1 MKMVIAVYDT
11 KWGKVN
17 RILWIYEKLIRREII
32 NKKQSSISFKVS
44 EKTIQRDIDDI
55 KAYLYNHKDESRKV
69 FDIKYIRNKNG
80 YYMCD
85 NSNDNDILNKKDV
98 LAICKILLESRAFC
112 KEEINHLINSMLNQ
126 IDNIERKYVNSLIV
140 NELFNFVP
148 LKHNDKLLSKIWD
161 LSEFIMRKQVIN
173 IDYVKVDGVKVNRTI
188 KPLAIIFSEYY
199 FYLIAYFEDVCFDN
213 PTVFRIDR
221 IDSYKDSGKRFN
233 ISESERFKD
242 GEFRN
247 KIQFMYSGEII
258 KVKFKFWGSSIEAVL
273 DRLPTAKI
281 IKKQGNKYIIEAEV
295 YGKGILMWIMSQ
307 MQFIEVLEPREFRE
321 EIKNIIV
328 EMNKNYD

>member
-1 MKMVIAVYDT
+1 MYEEKGA
-11 KWGKVN
+11 KVN
-17 RILWIYEKLIRREII
+17 RSLWIYEKLIRREVV
-32 NKKQSSISFKVS
+32 NKKQLARFFKVS
-44 EKTIQRDIDDI
+44 EKTIQRDIEDI
-55 KAYLYNHKDESRKV
+55 KDYLNNYKDQSRELI
-69 FDIKYIRNKNG
+69 DIKYIRNKNG
-80 YYMCD
+80 YYMYVNGD
-85 NSNDNDILNKKDV
+85 DNDILNKKDV

-112 KEEINHLINSMLNQ
+112 KEEINHLINSVLNQ
-126 IDNIERKYVNSLIV
+126 IDNTQRKHVNELIV

-161 LSEFIMRKQVIN
+161 LSEYIRLKQVIN
-173 IDYVKVDGVKVNRTI
+173 INYMKVDGVKVNRTI
-188 KPLAIIFSEYY
+188 KPVAIIFSEYY
-199 FYLIAYFEDVCFDN
+199 FYLIAYFEDVYFDN

-221 IDSYKDSGKRFN
+221 IDSYEESGKRFS

-258 KVKFKFWGSSIEAVL
+258 KVKFKFWGSSVEAVL
-273 DRLPTAKI
+273 DRLPTARI
-281 IKKQGNKYIIEAEV
+281 IEKEGNKYIIQAEV

-307 MQFIEVLEPREFRE
+307 MQFIEVMEPKDFRE
-321 EIKNIIV
+321 EIKKIIV

>member
-1 MKMVIAVYDT
+1 MYEEKGA
-11 KWGKVN
+11 KVN
-17 RILWIYEKLIRREII
+17 RSLWIYEKLIRREVV
-32 NKKQSSISFKVS
+32 NKKQLARFFKVS
-44 EKTIQRDIDDI
+44 EKTIQRDIEDI
-55 KAYLYNHKDESRKV
+55 KDYLNNYKDQSRELL
-69 FDIKYIRNKNG
+69 DIKYIRNKNG
-80 YYMCD
+80 YYMYVNGD
-85 NSNDNDILNKKDV
+85 DNDFLNKKDV

-112 KEEINHLINSMLNQ
+112 KEEINHLINSVLNQ
-126 IDNIERKYVNSLIV
+126 IDNTQRKHVNELIV

-161 LSEFIMRKQVIN
+161 LSEYIRLKQVIN
-173 IDYVKVDGVKVNRTI
+173 INYMKVDGVKVNRTI
-188 KPLAIIFSEYY
+188 KPVAIIFSEYY
-199 FYLIAYFEDVCFDN
+199 FYLIAYFEDVYFDN

-221 IDSYKDSGKRFN
+221 IDSYEESGKRFS

-258 KVKFKFWGSSIEAVL
+258 KVKFKFWGSSVEAVL
-273 DRLPTAKI
+273 DRLPTARI
-281 IKKQGNKYIIEAEV
+281 IEKEGNKYIIQAEV

-307 MQFIEVLEPREFRE
+307 MQFIEVMEPKDFRE
-321 EIKNIIV
+321 EIKKIIV